1 MKRNPTGG
9 GLITLLA
16 GTTAKATVAAVQA
29 KETEKGKAKA
39 KAGEE
44 FASPA
49 DNQVTL
55 PGNVLRPTQGAA
67 KGADLDGSRRNEG
80 AQCT

>member
-1 MKRNPTGG
+1 MKRNPTRGG
-9 GLITLLA
+9 TITHLA
-16 GTTAKATVAAVQA
+16 GTKAKA
-29 KETEKGKAKA
+29 KETEKGKGKA
-39 KAGEE
+39 TAGEE

-55 PGNVLRPTQGAA
+55 PGNALRTTQGDA
-67 KGADLDGSRRNEG
+67 KGADVYGAHKLEG